1 MNLQHAGRYN
11 DLSKQFRDELE
22 NKVKGFGKTVR
33 YKFDIANPNPDPQ
46 KTNGEFVYPTIYS
59 LQPAVFTVRDPYE
72 NRENKQKTKEICL
85 TDGLFTDTN
94 NPSRFGKV
102 KIHATQRGIYELD
115 LEKNAEHFEIAM
127 YLELHPK
134 LKGGQFADDKQRQV
148 VSRIDEKQAAATER
162 LERIARKK
170 ATDLAAEM
178 TDEQINQFALAMLWD
193 ETDEMEVLRNKVELA
208 AETTPDLF
216 NDLMEGKKVE
226 YQAAVKKALNKKII
240 AFDPAEYKFTW
251 TGNKQPIVILN
262 NISGKGENEQ
272 LAEWLE
278 SGDKGKEVYNKIK
291 ELIKQ

>member
-1 MNLQHAGRYN
+1 MNLQQAGRYN
-11 DLSKQFRDELE
+11 DLSPKLRKELE
-22 NKVKGFGKTVR
+22 DKVKGFGKTVR

-59 LQPAVFTVRDPYE
+59 LQPAVFTIRDPYE
-72 NRENKQKTKEICL
+72 DRTEKQKTKEICL
-85 TDGLFTDTN
+85 TDGLFNDN
-94 NPSRFGKV
+94 GNPSKFGKV
-102 KIHATQRGIYELD
+102 KIHATQRGVYELL
-115 LEKNAEHFEIAM
+115 LERNPEHFEIAM

-134 LKGGQFADDKQRQV
+134 LKGGEFSDEMQRQV
-148 VSRIDEKQAAATER
+148 VSRIDENEAAVTER
-162 LERIARKK
+162 KERTARKK
-170 ATDLAAEM
+170 AMDLAADM
-178 TDEQINQFALAMLWD
+178 SDEQIKQFALAMLWD
-193 ETDEMEVLRNKVELA
+193 ETDELEVLRNRVELA

-240 AFDPAEYKFTW
+240 AFDPAEYKFAW

-272 LAEWLE
+272 LAEWFE
-278 SGDKGKEVYNKIK
+278 SGEKGKDVYNKIK